1 MSSVMRIESQTPAQ
15 YAALRREFAHEN
27 GLCENCS
34 SIDSSR
40 RPVFF
45 RDRKTG
51 KYRLNP
57 ETLKRVRKRT
67 CEYCLA
73 QKSTARKRRKQSGSI
88 VERTFQGEKT
98 IAELA
103 GERTARARLE
113 EKCIT
118 CRTNPVTPG
127 QSPRRGGRPYSTC
140 ARCRA
145 TCKARTFRGAS

>member
-1 MSSVMRIESQTPAQ
+1 MRIESQTPAQ
-15 YAALRREFAHEN
+15 YAAVRRESAHEN

-34 SIDSSR
+34 SLDPSR
-40 RPVFF
+40 RPVFV

-51 KYRLNP
+51 KYRLDP
-57 ETLKRVRKRT
+57 ETLKRVRKLT

-73 QKSTARKRRKQSGSI
+73 QKSTARKRRKQSGSV
-88 VERTFQGEKT
+88 VERTFQGDKT
-98 IAELA
+98 VAEIA

-127 QSPRRGGRPYSTC
+127 PNPRRDGRPYLTC

-145 TCKARTFRGAS
+145 TSKARSVRVG